1 MPRQLQHGTL
11 ALIEAGDLLADRA
24 YAQLST
30 AILRQE
36 LPPGTSLSVPELARR
51 LGISRS
57 PVREAVQRL
66 IWDGLA
72 DYRGRRGTVV
82 VSIDLNDFL
91 GLLEVREVLEAL
103 AARLAAE
110 RGTADERKALQ
121 AIHEELEALG
131 SGASD
136 DADFAGIDMR
146 FHTAIR
152 EMSRNT
158 DLYASLAR
166 TQGRAHLSLNT
177 LWQGERNVRIT
188 QFEHAAICGAI
199 VDGDGHR
206 AQEAARTHIA
216 NLRQRVIAV
225 LRESEASPALD
236 AADAS

>member
-1 MPRQLQHGTL
+1 MQHGTL
-11 ALIEAGDLLADRA
+11 NLIEAGDLLADRA
-24 YAQLST
+24 HSQLSA
-30 AILRQE
+30 AILRNE
-36 LPPGTSLSVPELARR
+36 LAPGTSLSVPELARR

-82 VSIDLNDFL
+82 VSIDLNGFL

-110 RGTADERKALQ
+110 RGTADEREALR

-131 SGASD
+131 SEASD
-136 DADFAGIDMR
+136 EAAFAAIDMR
-146 FHTAIR
+146 FHAAIR
-152 EMSRNT
+152 EMSRNA

-166 TQGRAHLSLNT
+166 SQGRAHLSLNT
-177 LWQGERNVRIT
+177 LWQGERNVRAT
-188 QFEHAAICGAI
+188 QLEHAAICDAI
-199 VDGDGHR
+199 MNGDSDR

-216 NLRQRVIAV
+216 SLRQRVIAV
-225 LRESEASPALD
+225 LESEASSALT
-236 AADAS
+236 ATGTS

>member
-1 MPRQLQHGTL
+1 MQHGSLT
-11 ALIEAGDLLADRA
+11 LIEAGDLLADRA
-24 YAQLST
+24 HSQLST
-30 AILRQE
+30 AILQNE
-36 LPPGTSLSVPELARR
+36 LPPGTALSVPELARR

-82 VSIDLNDFL
+82 VSIDLNGFL

-110 RGTADERKALQ
+110 RGTADERRALR

-131 SGASD
+131 SEASD
-136 DADFAGIDMR
+136 KADFAGIDMR

-152 EMSRNT
+152 EMARNA

-166 TQGRAHLSLNT
+166 SQARAHLSLNT
-177 LWQGERNVRIT
+177 LWQGDRNVRAT
-188 QFEHAAICGAI
+188 QLDHAAICDAI
-199 VDGDGHR
+199 IDGDTDR
-206 AQEAARTHIA
+206 AQEAARRHIA
-216 NLRQRVIAV
+216 NLRQRVTAV
-225 LRESEASPALD
+225 LKDS
-236 AADAS
+236 DASAALTTTDAP